1 LIPKEYFSWPDTL
14 SSPNVQVSV
23 DTRKLPDSPSPV
35 TPVTSA
41 PLQVSL
47 SFSPECI
54 HHLFEK
60 QVERTPQAPAI
71 SFQQQQLSYAD
82 LNERANQL
90 AWYLQEQGI
99 GSGTL
104 VGICMDRSLEIVV
117 AILGVL
123 KAGGA
128 YVPLDPVYPPERLE
142 FILQDAQ
149 VKLLLTQQSLQPTL
163 PVHDNPTLY
172 LDTDWHFIAQNRTD
186 NCQSSVTNRDLAYV
200 IYTSGSTGRPKGVLI
215 EHYGLSNMVEAQID
229 LFNIQASHRL
239 AQFASFSFD
248 ASVSEMFMAFLAG
261 AELCIIP
268 SEQRWPPTTLQRFL
282 QEQAI
287 TTITLPPSALAFLS
301 PEELPLLKHVI
312 SAGEELPQRI
322 ASQWSVGRDFFNA
335 YGPTEA
341 TVCTSVSRCSQEHE
355 RPSIGYPIA
364 NMQIYLLNDKLQP
377 APVGIAAEIYISGM
391 GLARGYLN
399 RPELTT
405 EKFLPHPFSHE
416 PGSRLY
422 KTGDQG
428 RYLPDGS
435 IEYLGRFDR
444 MVKVRGFRIEL
455 EEIEVLL
462 DQSSFLLQSLV
473 TVCLDQ
479 RNTKRLVAY
488 LIPHPTYLD
497 QEKSEVSQT
506 WLQENIS
513 RFLQD
518 HLPRHMLPSAYVILE
533 SFPLTVNG
541 KIDRRLLPIPASFR
555 QL

>member
-1 LIPKEYFSWPDTL
+1 MIPKEYFSWPDTL
-14 SSPNVQVSV
+14 SFSHAQASV
-23 DTRKLPDSPSPV
+23 DVLKLPDSPFPI
-35 TPVTSA
+35 TPVA
-41 PLQVSL
+41 PALLQGSPL
-47 SFSPECI
+47 FSPECI

-60 QVERTPQAPAI
+60 QVEHTPLAPAI
-71 SFQQQQLSYAD
+71 SYQQQKMSYVS

-90 AWYLQEQGI
+90 AWYLQGR
-99 GSGTL
+99 GVGPGAL
-104 VGICMDRSLEIVV
+104 VGICMERSLEIVI

-128 YVPLDPVYPPERLE
+128 YVPLDPVYPQERLA
-142 FILQDAQ
+142 FMLRDAQ
-149 VKLLLTQQSLQPTL
+149 VKFLLTQHSLRPAL
-163 PVHDNPTLY
+163 PAYDGSALC
-172 LDTDWHFIAQNRTD
+172 LDTDWHLIARNRTD
-186 NCQSSVTNRDLAYV
+186 NCQSAVTNRDLAYV

-215 EHYGLSNMVEAQID
+215 EHYGLSNMIEAQID
-229 LFNIQASHRL
+229 LFDIQASHRV

-261 AELCIIP
+261 AELCIVP
-268 SEQRWPPTTLQRFL
+268 SEQRWPALTLQHFL

-322 ASQWSVGRDFFNA
+322 ASQWSVGRHFFNA

-341 TVCTSVSRCSQEHE
+341 TVCTSVNKYGQENK
-355 RPSIGYPIA
+355 RPSIGYSIA
-364 NMQIYLLNDKLQP
+364 KMQMYLLNDRLQP
-377 APVGIAAEIYISGM
+377 APVGSLAEVYISGM

-399 RPELTT
+399 RPELTA

-416 PGSRLY
+416 PGARLY

-435 IEYLGRFDR
+435 IECLGRFDR
-444 MVKVRGFRIEL
+444 MVKVRGFRVEL
-455 EEIEVLL
+455 EEIEALL

-473 TVCLDQ
+473 MVCLDH
-479 RNTKRLVAY
+479 RGTKRLVAY
-488 LIPHPTYLD
+488 LIPRSACLD
-497 QEKSEVSQT
+497 QGQ
-506 WLQENIS
+506 LQEKIAH
-513 RFLQD
+513 FLQQY
-518 HLPRHMLPSAYVILE
+518 LPRHILPAAYVILE

-541 KIDRRLLPIPASFR
+541 KIDRHLLPIPASFR
-555 QL
+555 SL